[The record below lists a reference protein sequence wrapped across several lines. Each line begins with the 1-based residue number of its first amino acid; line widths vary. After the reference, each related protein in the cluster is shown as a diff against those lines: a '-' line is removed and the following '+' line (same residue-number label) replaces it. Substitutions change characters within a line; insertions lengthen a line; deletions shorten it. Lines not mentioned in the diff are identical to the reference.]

1 MLLYLKNFSVVSL
14 HRAGH
19 TQLLYKN
26 NNNTNKANHEKSIY
40 PGKAA
45 AINSCGVL
53 RVRGF

>member
-1 MLLYLKNFSVVSL
+1 MLLCLKNFSVVSL
-14 HRAGH
+14 RRAGH
-19 TQLLYKN
+19 AQLLYKN